1 MMETMEVEGDDDIG
15 ANDVI
20 GTAVVVV
27 AAATS
32 VLLDVADMTVV
43 TLTPVP
49 RLSIL
54 VEFSQQ
60 LESSNP

>member
-1 MMETMEVEGDDDIG
+1 METMEVEGDDDIG